1 MKVEM
6 AVFGSASLINLMV
19 SVDVKPHERR
29 SALLVYISKTR
40 LFYRWSL
47 IRFLACE
54 DIKQNVGN
62 VTGTPGLRGRPLID
76 FLHVVGYSRIALRPQ
91 KP

>member
-1 MKVEM
+1 M
-6 AVFGSASLINLMV
+6 
-19 SVDVKPHERR
+19 
-29 SALLVYISKTR
+29 YKTR

-62 VTGTPGLRGRPLID
+62 VTGIPGLRCRTLID
-76 FLHVVGYSRIALRPQ
+76 FTL
-91 KP
+91 